1 MKRGDPMELLI
12 SIVVIILFMA
22 KWGIERTRTKA
33 LMYFIVDRGYTPPTE
48 QEMME
53 CIKIVTQKTVEKW
66 IKA

>member
-1 MKRGDPMELLI
+1 MALLI

-22 KWGIERTRTKA
+22 KWGIERTRIKA

-53 CIKIVTQKTVEKW
+53 CIKIVIQKTVEKW

>member
-1 MKRGDPMELLI
+1 MALLI
-12 SIVVIILFMA
+12 SIAVIILFMA

-33 LMYFIVDRGYTPPTE
+33 LLYFIVDRGYTPPTE

>member
-1 MKRGDPMELLI
+1 MKRGDWMTLLI
-12 SIVVIILFMA
+12 SIAATILFMT
-22 KWGIERTRTKA
+22 KWGIERTRIKA
-33 LMYFIVDRGYTPPTE
+33 LMYFIVDRGYTPPTK

>member
-1 MKRGDPMELLI
+1 MELLI

-48 QEMME
+48 KEMME

>member
-1 MKRGDPMELLI
+1 MELLI
-12 SIVVIILFMA
+12 SIVVISLFMA

>member
-1 MKRGDPMELLI
+1 
-12 SIVVIILFMA
+12 
-22 KWGIERTRTKA
+22 
-33 LMYFIVDRGYTPPTE
+33 MYFIVDRGYTPPTK

>member
-1 MKRGDPMELLI
+1 MTLLI
-12 SIVVIILFMA
+12 SIAATILFMT
-22 KWGIERTRTKA
+22 KWGIERTRIKA
-33 LMYFIVDRGYTPPTE
+33 LMYFIVDRGYTPPTK

>member
-1 MKRGDPMELLI
+1 MALLI
-12 SIVVIILFMA
+12 SIAATILFMT
-22 KWGIERTRTKA
+22 KWGIERTRIKA